1 MTESEEKL
9 SKRRGG
15 KNKELA
21 GLQSTTAAKKDGKK
35 VEREGGGIK
44 AAGEVRKKSKWLQ
57 NNNKEG

>member
-44 AAGEVRKKSKWLQ
+44 AAGEVRKKSKWL
-57 NNNKEG
+57 